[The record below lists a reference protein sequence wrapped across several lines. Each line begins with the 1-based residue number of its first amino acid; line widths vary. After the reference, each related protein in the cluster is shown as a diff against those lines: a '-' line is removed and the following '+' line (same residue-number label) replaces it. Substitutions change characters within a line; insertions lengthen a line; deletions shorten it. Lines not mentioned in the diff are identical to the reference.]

1 MKLKL
6 AERFLRFHKM
16 KKVMIIEDD
25 PLIRDMMEELITLI
39 PNCQYISFSG
49 GNPAIEYFNNIS
61 VDNKIDLII
70 SDVRMG
76 DGDGVSFLK
85 KLRKKDRKIPIMM
98 MTGYS
103 DVDKELLMNM
113 GANAIVMKPFELKS
127 IIVEIKKFL

>member
-1 MKLKL
+1 
-6 AERFLRFHKM
+6 M

-61 VDNKIDLII
+61 ADDTIDLII